1 MDDGKHKCSISESQF
16 CEGAIGVCGRSF
28 FFSKFPWQHDAVSV
42 LLLCSRSIA
51 LSSGRLQTRFEV
63 SFSEHC
69 RRFFKNSRENLV
81 QRYGERQETTF
92 QKDLSWNQTWR
103 LPRGPCLYLR
113 VDYLAGYG
121 LLVYKVAIK
130 TLYKL
135 YLGKSSDRIFALECL

>member
-1 MDDGKHKCSISESQF
+1 MASINVVYQKVNF
-16 CEGAIGVCGRSF
+16 AKVPLACVGGLF
-28 FFSKFPWQHDAVSV
+28 FFEVPLATRRCQ
-42 LLLCSRSIA
+42 CSAFVVQIDC

-92 QKDLSWNQTWR
+92 QKDFSWNQTWR

-121 LLVYKVAIK
+121 LLVYKVAIR

>member
-1 MDDGKHKCSISESQF
+1 MASINVVYQKVNFAEVPLA
-16 CEGAIGVCGRSF
+16 CVGGLF
-28 FFSKFPWQHDAVSV
+28 FFEVPLATRRCQ
-42 LLLCSRSIA
+42 CSAFVVQIDC

-121 LLVYKVAIK
+121 LHFYKVAIR

-135 YLGKSSDRIFALECL
+135 YLGKSSDRIFVLGCL